1 VTCRLHPRYT
11 GALYFGTVVP
21 RSRFSMI
28 EGDRCRAHR
37 APRKSACCQ
46 RKTGHRQ
53 DEEPM
58 ATLDEIK
65 ARLMQRTPAAGGADM
80 LPTSTGLS
88 QDGESMQ
95 TLTDE
100 IRTFIVKSLACFD
113 SPSQVAEAV
122 KTHFDVEISRQHVFA
137 YDPKASQR
145 MAPRWRELHAATRQ
159 AYLREVAE
167 IGIADKTVRL
177 AMLDRMAHHALANNR
192 LTNTAAFLEQAAKE
206 CGGVYESRRS
216 ITPQL
221 PVSQPAAPQPPA
233 PEPAVP
239 QISQRVA

>member
-1 VTCRLHPRYT
+1 MR
-11 GALYFGTVVP
+11 
-21 RSRFSMI
+21 
-28 EGDRCRAHR
+28 
-37 APRKSACCQ
+37 
-46 RKTGHRQ
+46 
-53 DEEPM
+53 
-58 ATLDEIK
+58 
-65 ARLMQRTPAAGGADM
+65 PA
-80 LPTSTGLS
+80 STGLL
-88 QDGESMQ
+88 QDEGSMQ

-100 IRTFIVKSLACFD
+100 IRTFIVQSLARFD
-113 SPSQVAEAV
+113 TPSQVAEAV
-122 KTHFDVEISRQHVFA
+122 KTQFDVEISRQHVFA

-239 QISQRVA
+239 QISQRLA